1 MTVTTM
7 RWLAAALTMAAWT
20 GTGLAQD
27 GAPSATYFERAK
39 LTVNE
44 RARADGFMRVRVV
57 PENGTPREATIA
69 IERRMRENELARGIA
84 DALNA
89 VLAPDYV
96 ADRDAGEH
104 VKIRK
109 KSRDAAN
116 FSVEITFNAPGF
128 AVILDD

>member
-1 MTVTTM
+1 M
-7 RWLAAALTMAAWT
+7 RWLATALTAAWT
-20 GTGLAQD
+20 SSALAQP
-27 GAPSATYFERAK
+27 GAPQATYFKEAK
-39 LTVNE
+39 ITVNE
-44 RARADGFMRVRVV
+44 RARADGFMRVRIV
-57 PENGTPREATIA
+57 PENGAPREATLA
-69 IERRMRENELARGIA
+69 IERRMRENELAGGIA

-96 ADRDAGEH
+96 ADKDAGEH

-128 AVILDD
+128 AVILDE